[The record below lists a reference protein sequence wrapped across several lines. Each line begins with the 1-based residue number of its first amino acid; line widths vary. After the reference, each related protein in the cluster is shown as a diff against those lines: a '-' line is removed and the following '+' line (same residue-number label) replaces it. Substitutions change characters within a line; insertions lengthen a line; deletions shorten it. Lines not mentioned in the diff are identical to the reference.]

1 MSKGVYFFF
10 QLFWSIFAAAVVWY
24 FYPAN
29 GAFDFSFKTDFKAAG
44 IYFVAGVLAY
54 LIFTIIHIIL
64 GRETIKNWSKAIAII
79 TFIFAVIIFVLGKFV
94 CQFGV
99 EILNIVGKDKQI
111 ELLLVSLLVG
121 GHVLLED
128 VPGTGKTKTARALA
142 QSLDLDFR
150 RVQFTIDL
158 LPSDLTGINYFDR
171 QANEFV
177 FRKGPVFTNIL
188 LADEINRATARTQSS
203 LLECMEEKQVTVDGD
218 TRKLDLP
225 FLVIATQNPVESQGT
240 FPLPEAQLDR
250 FLMMLKMDYP
260 THEESISILKRFA
273 TEDPL
278 NDLTAVTNR
287 EEIMEMQEKVKTIFV
302 SDLLYDYAARIIE
315 ATRES
320 ADISVG
326 ASPRALLAFVAAA
339 KALAFVRGRKN
350 CIPDDF
356 KELAVPVLAHRL
368 VLRSQRS
375 LASDGKLMLKRD
387 SAEAILQKIL
397 NTVSCPTED
406 FTK

>member
-1 MSKGVYFFF
+1 MNS
-10 QLFWSIFAAAVVWY
+10 
-24 FYPAN
+24 
-29 GAFDFSFKTDFKAAG
+29 FSEK
-44 IYFVAGVLAY
+44 
-54 LIFTIIHIIL
+54 LI
-64 GRETIKNWSKAIAII
+64 GNVNK
-79 TFIFAVIIFVLGKFV
+79 V
-94 CQFGV
+94 
-99 EILNIVGKDKQI
+99 IVGKDKQI

-128 VPGTGKTKTARALA
+128 VPGTGKTKTAKALA
-142 QSLDLDFR
+142 ASLDLDFK

-158 LPSDLTGINYFDR
+158 LPSDLTGINFFDR
-171 QANEFV
+171 EANAFV
-177 FRKGPVFTNIL
+177 FRKGPLFTNIL

-218 TRKLDLP
+218 TKKLDPP

-260 THEESISILKRFA
+260 SHDESIEILKRFA

-278 NDLTAVTNR
+278 DKLSAVTTR
-287 EEIMEMQEKVKTIFV
+287 EELASMQEQAKKIFV
-302 SDLLYDYAARIIE
+302 SDLLYDYAARIVE

-320 ADISVG
+320 SEIAVG

-339 KALAFVRGRKN
+339 KALAFVRGREH
-350 CIPDDF
+350 CVPDDF

-368 VLRSQRS
+368 TIRLQRAVS
-375 LASDGKLMLKRD
+375 KDTKFLSKRD
-387 SAEAILQKIL
+387 LAEELVTKIL
-397 NTVSCPTED
+397 EEVSCPTED
-406 FTK
+406 FSK

>member
-1 MSKGVYFFF
+1 MNSFSEKLIGNVSKV
-10 QLFWSIFAAAVVWY
+10 
-24 FYPAN
+24 
-29 GAFDFSFKTDFKAAG
+29 
-44 IYFVAGVLAY
+44 
-54 LIFTIIHIIL
+54 
-64 GRETIKNWSKAIAII
+64 
-79 TFIFAVIIFVLGKFV
+79 
-94 CQFGV
+94 
-99 EILNIVGKDKQI
+99 IVGKDRQI

-142 QSLDLDFR
+142 QSLDLGFK

-171 QANEFV
+171 EANAFV

-218 TRKLDLP
+218 TKRLEPP

-260 THEESISILKRFA
+260 THDESIEILKRFA

-278 NDLTAVTNR
+278 DTLSPVTTK
-287 EEIMEMQEKVKTIFV
+287 EELASMQEKARYIFV
-302 SDLLYDYAARIIE
+302 SDLLYDYAAKIVE
-315 ATRES
+315 ATRNS
-320 ADISVG
+320 SDIAVG
-326 ASPRALLAFVAAA
+326 ASPRALLAFVSAA
-339 KALAFVRGRKN
+339 KALAFVRGRNN
-350 CIPDDF
+350 CIPDDL

-368 VLRSQRS
+368 TVRSHGAVSRTGKFTS
-375 LASDGKLMLKRD
+375 KHDIASDIITG
-387 SAEAILQKIL
+387 IL
-397 NTVSCPTED
+397 NSIPCPTED
-406 FTK
+406 FSK

>member
-1 MSKGVYFFF
+1 MNS
-10 QLFWSIFAAAVVWY
+10 
-24 FYPAN
+24 
-29 GAFDFSFKTDFKAAG
+29 FSEK
-44 IYFVAGVLAY
+44 
-54 LIFTIIHIIL
+54 LI
-64 GRETIKNWSKAIAII
+64 GNVNK
-79 TFIFAVIIFVLGKFV
+79 V
-94 CQFGV
+94 
-99 EILNIVGKDKQI
+99 IVGKDKQI

-128 VPGTGKTKTARALA
+128 VPGTGKTKTAKALA
-142 QSLDLDFR
+142 QSLDLDFK

-158 LPSDLTGINYFDR
+158 LPSDLTGINFFDR
-171 QANEFV
+171 EANAFV

-218 TRKLDLP
+218 TRKLDPP

-260 THEESISILKRFA
+260 THDESIAILKRFA

-278 NDLTAVTNR
+278 DTLTPVTTR
-287 EEIMEMQEKVKTIFV
+287 EELASMQDQAKKIFV

-320 ADISVG
+320 SDITVG
-326 ASPRALLAFVAAA
+326 ASPRALLAFVSAA
-339 KALAFVRGRKN
+339 KALAFVRGRNN

-368 VLRSQRS
+368 TVSS
-375 LASDGKLMLKRD
+375 GGTISKNGKFVSKRD
-387 SAEAILQKIL
+387 LAADALTKIL
-397 NTVSCPTED
+397 GSVTCPTED
-406 FTK
+406 FSR

>member
-1 MSKGVYFFF
+1 MNS
-10 QLFWSIFAAAVVWY
+10 
-24 FYPAN
+24 
-29 GAFDFSFKTDFKAAG
+29 FSEK
-44 IYFVAGVLAY
+44 
-54 LIFTIIHIIL
+54 LI
-64 GRETIKNWSKAIAII
+64 GNVNK
-79 TFIFAVIIFVLGKFV
+79 V
-94 CQFGV
+94 
-99 EILNIVGKDKQI
+99 IVGKDKQI

-142 QSLDLDFR
+142 
-150 RVQFTIDL
+150 QFTIDL

-260 THEESISILKRFA
+260 THDESIEILKRFA

-278 NDLTAVTNR
+278 NDLSAVTTR
-287 EEIMEMQEKVKTIFV
+287 EEIKEMQEKAKNIFV
-302 SDLLYDYAARIIE
+302 SDLLYDYATRLVE

-320 ADISVG
+320 ADIAVG

-368 VLRSQRS
+368 TLRSQRS
-375 LASDGKLMLKRD
+375 LSADGKLMVKRD

-406 FTK
+406 FSK

>member
-1 MSKGVYFFF
+1 MQIWGSYRKGYHMN
-10 QLFWSIFAAAVVWY
+10 S
-24 FYPAN
+24 
-29 GAFDFSFKTDFKAAG
+29 FSEK
-44 IYFVAGVLAY
+44 
-54 LIFTIIHIIL
+54 LIGNIN
-64 GRETIKNWSKAIAII
+64 K
-79 TFIFAVIIFVLGKFV
+79 V
-94 CQFGV
+94 
-99 EILNIVGKDKQI
+99 IVGKDKQI

-142 QSLDLDFR
+142 QSLDLDFK

-158 LPSDLTGINYFDR
+158 LPSDLTGINFFDR
-171 QANEFV
+171 EANAFV
-177 FRKGPVFTNIL
+177 FRKGPIFTNIL

-218 TRKLDLP
+218 TRKLDPP

-260 THEESISILKRFA
+260 SHDESIQILKRFA

-278 NDLTAVTNR
+278 DKLEPVTSRN
-287 EEIMEMQEKVKTIFV
+287 ELSSMQEQARNVFV
-302 SDLLYDYAARIIE
+302 SDLLYDYAARIVE
-315 ATRES
+315 ATRETT
-320 ADISVG
+320 DIAVG
-326 ASPRALLAFVAAA
+326 ASPRALLAFVSAA
-339 KALAFVRGRKN
+339 KALAFVRGRNN

-368 VLRSQRS
+368 TIRSSGVLSKS
-375 LASDGKLMLKRD
+375 GKFLSKRD
-387 SAEAILQKIL
+387 MAADIITKLLDNI
-397 NTVSCPTED
+397 TCPTED
-406 FTK
+406 FSR

>member
-1 MSKGVYFFF
+1 MNS
-10 QLFWSIFAAAVVWY
+10 
-24 FYPAN
+24 
-29 GAFDFSFKTDFKAAG
+29 FSEK
-44 IYFVAGVLAY
+44 
-54 LIFTIIHIIL
+54 LISNVN
-64 GRETIKNWSKAIAII
+64 K
-79 TFIFAVIIFVLGKFV
+79 V
-94 CQFGV
+94 
-99 EILNIVGKDKQI
+99 IVGKDKQI

-128 VPGTGKTKTARALA
+128 VPGTGKTKTAKALA
-142 QSLDLDFR
+142 GSLDLDFKR
-150 RVQFTIDL
+150 IQFTIDL
-158 LPSDLTGINYFDR
+158 LPSDLTGINFFDR
-171 QANEFV
+171 EANKFV

-218 TRKLDLP
+218 TKKLDLP

-260 THEESISILKRFA
+260 THDESIEILKRFA

-278 NDLTAVTNR
+278 DKLTPVTTK
-287 EEIMEMQEKVKTIFV
+287 EELFSMQEQSRKVFV
-302 SDLLYDYAARIIE
+302 SDLLYDYAARIVE

-320 ADISVG
+320 SEIAVG
-326 ASPRALLAFVAAA
+326 ASPRALLAYVASA
-339 KALAFVRGRKN
+339 KALAFVRGRDH

-368 VLRSQRS
+368 TIRLQRAVS
-375 LASDGKLMLKRD
+375 KDAKFLSKRD
-387 SAEAILQKIL
+387 MAEEIVNRILEEV
-397 NTVSCPTED
+397 TCPTED
-406 FTK
+406 FNG

>member
-1 MSKGVYFFF
+1 MNS
-10 QLFWSIFAAAVVWY
+10 
-24 FYPAN
+24 
-29 GAFDFSFKTDFKAAG
+29 FSEKLVGNINK
-44 IYFVAGVLAY
+44 V
-54 LIFTIIHIIL
+54 
-64 GRETIKNWSKAIAII
+64 
-79 TFIFAVIIFVLGKFV
+79 
-94 CQFGV
+94 
-99 EILNIVGKDKQI
+99 IVGKDRQI

-142 QSLDLDFR
+142 QSLDLDFK

-158 LPSDLTGINYFDR
+158 LPSDLTGINFFDR
-171 QANEFV
+171 KENDFV

-203 LLECMEEKQVTVDGD
+203 LLECMEEKQVTVDGE

-250 FLMMLKMDYP
+250 FMMMIKMDYP
-260 THEESISILKRFA
+260 THDESIAILKRFA
-273 TEDPL
+273 VDDPL
-278 NDLTAVTNR
+278 SSLTAVTTR
-287 EEIMEMQEKVKTIFV
+287 EEIASMQEQVKNVYV
-302 SDLLYDYAARIIE
+302 SDLLYDYATRIVE

-320 ADISVG
+320 GDIAVG

-339 KALAFVRGRKN
+339 KALAFVRGRNN

-356 KELAVPVLAHRL
+356 KELAVPILAHRL
-368 VLRSQRS
+368 TVRFQRS
-375 LASDGKLMLKRD
+375 VSGEGRFMSKRD
-387 SAEAILQKIL
+387 SAAELINKIL
-397 NTVSCPTED
+397 NEVSCPTED
-406 FTK
+406 FSK

>member
-1 MSKGVYFFF
+1 MNS
-10 QLFWSIFAAAVVWY
+10 
-24 FYPAN
+24 
-29 GAFDFSFKTDFKAAG
+29 FSEK
-44 IYFVAGVLAY
+44 
-54 LIFTIIHIIL
+54 LI
-64 GRETIKNWSKAIAII
+64 GNVNK
-79 TFIFAVIIFVLGKFV
+79 V
-94 CQFGV
+94 
-99 EILNIVGKDKQI
+99 IVGKDKQI

-142 QSLDLDFR
+142 QSLDLDFK

-171 QANEFV
+171 QANAFI

-218 TRKLDLP
+218 TKKLDFP

-250 FLMMLKMDYP
+250 FLMMIKMDYP
-260 THEESISILKRFA
+260 THEESIAILKRFA
-273 TEDPL
+273 NEDPL
-278 NDLTAVTNR
+278 DTLTAVTTKD
-287 EEIMEMQEKVKTIFV
+287 EIRTMQEQARNVFV
-302 SDLLYDYAARIIE
+302 SDLLYDYAARIVE

-320 ADISVG
+320 SDIAIG

-339 KALAFVRGRKN
+339 KALAFVRGRSN

-368 VLRSQRS
+368 TIRTQRTVS
-375 LASDGKLMLKRD
+375 EDGKFMSKRD
-387 SAEAILQKIL
+387 TAASLITKIL
-397 NTVSCPTED
+397 GSVSCPTED
-406 FTK
+406 FSK

>member
-1 MSKGVYFFF
+1 MNS
-10 QLFWSIFAAAVVWY
+10 
-24 FYPAN
+24 
-29 GAFDFSFKTDFKAAG
+29 FSEK
-44 IYFVAGVLAY
+44 
-54 LIFTIIHIIL
+54 LI
-64 GRETIKNWSKAIAII
+64 GNVNK
-79 TFIFAVIIFVLGKFV
+79 V
-94 CQFGV
+94 
-99 EILNIVGKDKQI
+99 IVGKDKQI

-142 QSLDLDFR
+142 QSLDLDFK

-171 QANEFV
+171 QANAFI

-218 TRKLDLP
+218 TKKLDFP

-250 FLMMLKMDYP
+250 FLMMIKMDYP
-260 THEESISILKRFA
+260 THDESIAILKRFA
-273 TEDPL
+273 NEDPL
-278 NDLTAVTNR
+278 DTLAPVTNR
-287 EEIMEMQEKVKTIFV
+287 DEIKAMQEQARNVYV
-302 SDLLYDYAARIIE
+302 SDLLYDYAARIVE

-320 ADISVG
+320 TDIAVG

-339 KALAFVRGRKN
+339 KALAFVRGRNN

-368 VLRSQRS
+368 TIRAQRNVTG
-375 LASDGKLMLKRD
+375 DGKFMSKRD
-387 SAEAILQKIL
+387 TAASLITKIL
-397 NTVSCPTED
+397 GSVSCPTED
-406 FTK
+406 FSK